1 MRTHKIVFAIIAMA
15 ILATAVAIVSC
26 KKNNESALNVTSP
39 KGYTV
44 QQAADIR
51 QMEDPQAYILDFKK
65 KLTESKDNEAFE
77 LDDAA
82 WHLSCLANLEFCNVN
97 VEYDDF
103 QFDTLEMQVN
113 VMDGV
118 ILLGDLRTA
127 YEQMCAKIQQF
138 KKGFNHCDQNLYFI
152 KLSIG
157 ADGNVKIAL
166 MTSYTATSK
175 DLIDHT
181 WYFSDE
187 FSALLACNEYFSTDS
202 TYLWNG
208 LAATELQRILNLYE
222 HHEYGIPGP
231 GGSIQEVFFPTRDH
245 TFNYVSDNDPYG
257 SPFYVNSRVFAGEGD
272 AVSSSTFI
280 LSKDE
285 MCYCLDSYLGL
296 GYDFIADNLYSYEHP
311 ICWQIDC
318 LIYHPQNYK
327 WWIYYHNLYV
337 EYGRLIT
344 PNPPGPGND

>member
-1 MRTHKIVFAIIAMA
+1 MKTNKIVFAIIAMA

-26 KKNNESALNVTSP
+26 KKDNENILNASSP

-44 QQAADIR
+44 RQAADIR
-51 QMEDPQAYILDFKK
+51 QMEDPLTYIKDFKK
-65 KLTESKDNEAFE
+65 KLTESKDNEAFN

-103 QFDTLEMQVN
+103 QFDTLEMKVN
-113 VMDGV
+113 VTDGV
-118 ILLGDLRTA
+118 ILSGDLRTA
-127 YEQMCAKIQQF
+127 YEQMCTEIQRF

-152 KLSIG
+152 KLSID
-157 ADGNVKIAL
+157 ADGNAKIAL
-166 MTSYTATSK
+166 KTTFTSSSK

-208 LAATELQRILNLYE
+208 LAATELQRILNLFE
-222 HHEYGIPGP
+222 HHENVTYGVIGETA
-231 GGSIQEVFFPTRDH
+231 QCYFFTQDH
-245 TFNYVSDNDPYG
+245 MFNYPNCNDPYG
-257 SPFYVNSRVFAGEGD
+257 SPFFGNSRTYTGEASLGT
-272 AVSSSTFI
+272 VFI
-280 LSKDE
+280 LLPEE

-296 GYDFIADNLYSYEHP
+296 GYDYLDSNSICANEHP
-311 ICWQIDC
+311 VNWVIDTDVHQFP
-318 LIYHPQNYK
+318 LHRWPTSYHK
-327 WWIYYHNLYV
+327 LKL
-337 EYGRLIT
+337 EYGQLIT
-344 PNPPGPGND
+344 PNSPTPNDD